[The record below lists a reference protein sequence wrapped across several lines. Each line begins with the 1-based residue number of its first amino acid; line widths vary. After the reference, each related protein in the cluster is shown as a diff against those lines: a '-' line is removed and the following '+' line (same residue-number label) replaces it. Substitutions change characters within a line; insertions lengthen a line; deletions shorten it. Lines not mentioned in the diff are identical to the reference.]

1 MVSQNANRDRL
12 YRNVRVKDE
21 MAAGGPVGSERM
33 MHIGEVAER
42 TSLSLRTLRH
52 YDEIGLVVPSGRT
65 EGGFRLYTE
74 SDIARLM
81 LIRRM
86 KPLGYSL
93 EEMRDVLHAF
103 DGAASGS
110 GAADTG
116 RLRAIRD
123 AALERKQRLQE
134 QVHMA
139 DEFLA
144 QLDAL

>member
-1 MVSQNANRDRL
+1 
-12 YRNVRVKDE
+12 
-21 MAAGGPVGSERM
+21 

-42 TSLSLRTLRH
+42 TTLSLRTLRH

-74 SDIARLM
+74 DDIARLM

-93 EEMRDVLHAF
+93 EQMRDVLASF
-103 DGAASGS
+103 DAL
-110 GAADTG
+110 AADPASEVH
-116 RLRAIRD
+116 RREMDAIRD
-123 AALERKQRLQE
+123 AALDRKTRLLE
-134 QVHMA
+134 QVSMA

-144 QLDAL
+144 QLDEL